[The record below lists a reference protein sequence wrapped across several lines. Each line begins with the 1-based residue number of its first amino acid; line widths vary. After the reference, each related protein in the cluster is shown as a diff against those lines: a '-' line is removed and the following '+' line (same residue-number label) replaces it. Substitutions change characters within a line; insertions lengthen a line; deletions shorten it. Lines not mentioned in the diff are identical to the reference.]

1 MGAIPNYFLVWNFL
15 IMKKTRESISKSRE
29 HKYSQYCFTAKIKAN
44 LKIEKI
50 REQNQKNTDYQIAK
64 VWKKYQADLNKKK
77 LEYERK
83 ARNELRLL
91 EGKSQREY
99 KQKKRTRNQKLQF
112 ALDIAQEIAKLRD
125 TNEYGEAFCISC
137 NQKKSWEELAGGHR
151 WSRRIQGVCLE
162 LENINAQCHSC
173 NFTTWPR
180 GDKQAMERV
189 NLIYDQNGIEKYWL
203 ERWEELAVRKNQCVI
218 DPKKY
223 APSESHLNALIP
235 VLIEQNEF
243 YRKQKKFY
251 KPKKKWQNLYQKM
264 IA

>member
-1 MGAIPNYFLVWNFL
+1 
-15 IMKKTRESISKSRE
+15 MKKTRESIITSRE
-29 HKYSQYCFTAKIKAN
+29 HKYKQYCFTARIKKKQ
-44 LKIEKI
+44 KIEKLI
-50 REQNQKNTDYQIAK
+50 EQNQKNIEYQIEK
-64 VWKKYQADLNKKK
+64 IKRKHQSDCTKKK
-77 LEYERK
+77 LEYERNAK
-83 ARNELRLL
+83 NELRAL
-91 EGKSQREY
+91 EGKPQREY

-151 WSRRIQGVCLE
+151 WSRRIQGICLE

-180 GDKQAMERV
+180 WDKQAMERT
-189 NLIYDQNGIEKYWL
+189 NLIYDQNAIEKYGL
-203 ERWEELAVRKNQCVI
+203 EKWEELAVCKNQCVI
-218 DPKKY
+218 DPQKY
-223 APSESHLNALIP
+223 APSEAHLNALIP
-235 VLIEQNEF
+235 ILIAENEWW
-243 YRKQKKFY
+243 RKQKKFY